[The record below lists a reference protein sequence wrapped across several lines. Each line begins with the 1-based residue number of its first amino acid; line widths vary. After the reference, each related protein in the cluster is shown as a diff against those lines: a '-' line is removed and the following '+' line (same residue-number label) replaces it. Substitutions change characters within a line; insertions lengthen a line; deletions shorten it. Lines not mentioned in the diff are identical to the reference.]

1 MLRSVFMRH
10 ADVERVVLFG
20 SRAKGTA
27 RYNSDIDLAVEGVLD
42 DLGIEALAMELDDL
56 PLAYQFD
63 VKALSSIHSAPLK
76 RHIER
81 VGHVIYQRDIE

>member
-1 MLRSVFMRH
+1 MLCSVFRRH
-10 ADVERVVLFG
+10 AYVEQVVLFG

-27 RYNSDIDLAVEGVLD
+27 RYNSDIDLAVEGVLN
-42 DLGIEALAMELDDL
+42 DLQIEALAMELDDL

-63 VKALSSIHSAPLK
+63 VKALSSVRSAPLK

-81 VGHVIYQRDIE
+81 VGRVIYERDIE